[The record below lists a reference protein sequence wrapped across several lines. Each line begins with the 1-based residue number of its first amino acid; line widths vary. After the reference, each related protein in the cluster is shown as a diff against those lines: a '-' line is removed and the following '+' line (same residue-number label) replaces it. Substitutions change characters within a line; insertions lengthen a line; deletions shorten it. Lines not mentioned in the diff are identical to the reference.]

1 MPRASLFER
10 FGLQVMGL
18 GSCSMRYQFSTFPG
32 QWPGLGL
39 LLLRLAQAVWSILD
53 VRLYSWGSGEEV
65 ALIALCAQALT
76 SGFLAVGLWTPI
88 AGVLLAMLESCLAIV
103 ERSFDGRPA
112 TLAVIGVSLA
122 MLGPGAWSIDARLFG
137 RRRIDL

>member
-1 MPRASLFER
+1 
-10 FGLQVMGL
+10 
-18 GSCSMRYQFSTFPG
+18 MRYQFSTFPG

-53 VRLYSWGSGEEV
+53 VRLYSWGSAEGV
-65 ALIALCAQALT
+65 ALAALCAQLLT
-76 SGFLAVGLWTPI
+76 SGLLGVGLWTPM
-88 AGVLLAMLESCLAIV
+88 AGVLLAVLESCRMIV
-103 ERSFDGRPA
+103 ERSIDGRPA